1 MARGW
6 ESKSVEDQIEA
17 AERRVSKPG
26 APALTPAQIEIVKK
40 RESIELTRKRVVRE
54 LDATVN
60 PRYQQQ
66 LRKSLAHLDEQL
78 RLLSDGPA
86 A

>member
-1 MARGW
+1 M
-6 ESKSVEDQIEA
+6 
-17 AERRVSKPG
+17 
-26 APALTPAQIEIVKK
+26 TPAQIEIVKK

>member
-17 AERRVSKPG
+17 AERRVFKPG
-26 APALTPAQIEIVKK
+26 APALTAAQIEIVKK

-54 LDATVN
+54 LDATLN